1 MDWLDFKV
9 CQGLLDHPGR
19 KVQLDLRARREM
31 PVALDPEG
39 QMVLMEGWG
48 NWVSTVDQDPEVPKV
63 KQARKVHQ
71 AIWDPQDLLDFLES
85 LLAMM
90 LVPCL
95 P

>member
-1 MDWLDFKV
+1 
-9 CQGLLDHPGR
+9 
-19 KVQLDLRARREM
+19 LDLRARREM
-31 PVALDPEG
+31 LVAPDPEG
-39 QMVLMEGWG
+39 QLVLMEGWA

-63 KQARKVHQ
+63 KQERKVLQ
-71 AIWDPQDLLDFLES
+71 EIWDPQGLLDFVGS

>member
-1 MDWLDFKV
+1 M
-9 CQGLLDHPGR
+9 
-19 KVQLDLRARREM
+19 DLRARREM
-31 PVALDPEG
+31 LVALDPEG

-63 KQARKVHQ
+63 KQARKVPQ
-71 AIWDPQDLLDFLES
+71 EIWDPQDLLDFLES

-90 LVPCL
+90 LVHCL

>member
-1 MDWLDFKV
+1 M
-9 CQGLLDHPGR
+9 
-19 KVQLDLRARREM
+19 DLRAHQEM
-31 PVALDPEG
+31 LVALDPEDRMG
-39 QMVLMEGWG
+39 LMVAWV

-71 AIWDPQDLLDFLES
+71 EIWDPQDLLDFQES
-85 LLAMM
+85 PLAMM

>member
-1 MDWLDFKV
+1 M
-9 CQGLLDHPGR
+9 
-19 KVQLDLRARREM
+19 DLRARREM
-31 PVALDPEG
+31 LVALDPEG
-39 QMVLMEGWG
+39 QMVLMEGWA

-71 AIWDPQDLLDFLES
+71 EIWDPQGLLDFRES
-85 LLAMM
+85 LLDTM